1 MVVGIDTGVLEA
13 LCLTILEQTQ
23 AGADLNLGV
32 FPLDLADHVGEA
44 VDVFVAGASAAG
56 HHAHPAGATL
66 EASRRLLEGLI
77 GLQPGVFEDLGIRT
91 ECL

>member
-44 VDVFVAGASAAG
+44 VDVLVGRATTTGDHAHAAG
-56 HHAHPAGATL
+56 STF
-66 EASRRLLEGLI
+66 EACSGLLQGLI